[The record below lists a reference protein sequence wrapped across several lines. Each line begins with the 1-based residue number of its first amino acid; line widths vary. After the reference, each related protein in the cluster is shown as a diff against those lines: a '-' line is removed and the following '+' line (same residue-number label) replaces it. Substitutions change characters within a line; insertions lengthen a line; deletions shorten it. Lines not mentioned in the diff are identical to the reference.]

1 MIAKIYSAI
10 PEGYGGHI
18 IEVESSSAKSLPSFN
33 IVGMAAKTVS
43 EARERVRS
51 AILNSNLNFP
61 DKKITVNLAPAELLK
76 DGSQLDLPI
85 ALSVL
90 TASKQL
96 KPDDINK
103 RLFVG
108 ELSLDGKT
116 RPIRG
121 IINIVETAK
130 LAGFQEI
137 YVPKDNVEQALLI
150 GDIEVYG
157 IESLLDLFLHLK
169 GAKVL
174 LPAKPAAPHHH
185 VKNTETAKI
194 LLDDICGQTLAKR
207 AIIIAIAGHH
217 NILFSGPPGAGKTL
231 LARVAANLL
240 PEMTVSEQISA
251 TKIYSLS
258 GLTNSTV
265 STRPFRA
272 PHHTASIASI
282 IGGGAHAQPGEISLA
297 NHGVLFLDELPE
309 YSRSILESLRQPLE
323 DKVIS
328 ITRANQRS
336 TYPANFM
343 LIATMNPC
351 PCGFLN
357 DPAKECTCTTTQI
370 NNYRRKISG
379 PILDRIDLI
388 INVERVDHAQ
398 LISHV
403 KNTATDTKAKPS
415 ENVKNTN
422 TDPLPL
428 GEHEMARTL
437 IEKAIQRQ
445 HERYGADH
453 LYNSDLNSR
462 DISVYVKMTKSASTL
477 IETASK
483 SLNLS
488 ARAYFKVLRVA
499 RTIADLDGSTGI
511 EVEHISE
518 ALSLR
523 QTIP

>member
-1 MIAKIYSAI
+1 MITKIYSAI
-10 PEGYGGHI
+10 PEGYSGHI
-18 IEVESSSAKSLPSFN
+18 IEVESSSVKSLPSFN

-90 TASKQL
+90 AASKQL
-96 KPDDINK
+96 KSEDVDK

-121 IINIVETAK
+121 IINIVEAAK

-137 YVPKDNVEQALLI
+137 YVPKDNIEQALLI
-150 GDIEVYG
+150 RNIAIYG
-157 IESLLDLFLHLK
+157 VESLLDLFLHLK
-169 GAKVL
+169 GAKTL
-174 LPAKPAAPHHH
+174 LPAKPTSLSHH
-185 VKNTETAKI
+185 VKTTETDEM
-194 LLDDICGQTLAKR
+194 LLDDIRGQTLAKR

-231 LARVAANLL
+231 LARVAASLL

-258 GLTNSTV
+258 GLTNSTI

-272 PHHTASIASI
+272 PHHTASTASI
-282 IGGGAHAQPGEISLA
+282 IGGGAHALPGEISLA

-309 YSRSILESLRQPLE
+309 YSRHILESLRQPLE
-323 DKVIS
+323 DKSIS

-357 DPAKECTCTTTQI
+357 DPTKECTCTTTQI

-398 LISHV
+398 LIGHV
-403 KNTATDTKAKPS
+403 KNTKTDAKVRQS
-415 ENVKNTN
+415 GKLENTN
-422 TDPLPL
+422 TPIPIPN
-428 GEHEMARTL
+428 EHKTARLL
-437 IEKAIQRQ
+437 IDRAIKSQ
-445 HERYGADH
+445 HNRYGTDH
-453 LYNSDLNSR
+453 LYNSDLKSR
-462 DISVYVKMTKSASTL
+462 DISVYVKMTEPATAL

-499 RTIADLDGSTGI
+499 RTIADLDDSI
-511 EVEHISE
+511 DVEAEHISE
-518 ALSLR
+518 ALTLR
-523 QTIP
+523 QAIP